1 MARLYI
7 GIFGLRDCIYP
18 IQAERDVF
26 DKRYELVM
34 SSLMNA
40 RNTARDIAILWNEH
54 LQKVTSGEIARLRGK
69 TIHID
74 ANIDQP
80 LRKEAESF
88 LVAAARALKQ
98 GMQELAR
105 DVLGV
110 NIGFM
115 FKQQPAFEA
124 GIAALQATDPLLA
137 EYLRNARCWSEPLME
152 SRNAI
157 EHSGWTLPRVNYSQS
172 GTNVAAAEP
181 EISGKPF
188 TAFIDVTLDRLCC
201 FVEEFTAHC
210 MQKRMVKEITITEL
224 PIGNRSDELPL
235 RFRLTPAAGGL
246 PRWGIVYHVS
256 RFENT

>member
-1 MARLYI
+1 
-7 GIFGLRDCIYP
+7 
-18 IQAERDVF
+18 V
-26 DKRYELVM
+26 
-34 SSLMNA
+34 
-40 RNTARDIAILWNEH
+40 ILWNEH
-54 LQKVTSGEIARLRGK
+54 LQKVTSGEIARLQGK
-69 TIHID
+69 TIHLD
-74 ANIDQP
+74 ANIDRP

-88 LVAAARALKQ
+88 LIAAARALKQ

-124 GIAALQATDPLLA
+124 GIAALQAADPLLA

-157 EHSGWTLPRVNYSQS
+157 EHSGWTLPRVNYSQN

-210 MQKRMVKEITITEL
+210 MQKRMVKEIGL
-224 PIGNRSDELPL
+224 VRFKAGNKLTV
-235 RFRLTPAAGGL
+235 RLL
-246 PRWGIVYHVS
+246 LH
-256 RFENT
+256 